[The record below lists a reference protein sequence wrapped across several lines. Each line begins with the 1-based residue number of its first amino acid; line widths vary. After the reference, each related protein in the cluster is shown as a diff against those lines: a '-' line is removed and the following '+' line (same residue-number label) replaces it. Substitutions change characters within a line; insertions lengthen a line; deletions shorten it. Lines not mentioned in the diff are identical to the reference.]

1 MGYNRPE
8 AKALAKQAMRI
19 TYPHPMLVTLV
30 YLLLTSVLT
39 SLVSSLVTDPFTT
52 FYYYVWDGVY
62 GVEDLIRVLL
72 TPRNV
77 ASFLVI
83 QLLITVYQWIMSF
96 GYTSYVLR
104 MARNEQPNYWNLLDG
119 FRTIGRAFLVY
130 LLIYIFTTLWSLL
143 FLVPAF
149 IVMLVSA
156 LGGPMLMFLALLLVI
171 AAAILSVIVTYR
183 YRLAVYFLLDNPD
196 MGALAAITESKRAM
210 VGLEGRAVHPG
221 SVLPG
226 LVASVRLC
234 RSSGGKPGPDLWAR
248 RRQSADHP
256 GHHRLL
262 PVAHP
267 LYVGHR
273 GQLLR
278 LGGAWPLLLS
288 GQRWP
293 QCRLSE
299 SLQQFLNRT
308 NIPALRSEGR
318 DVCMAERGEAG
329 GCYPPLQG
337 RQFSPQVLQPAFT
350 PGRRRERRSLPV
362 WHTGPDT
369 RSCAPHGRPQPPT
382 RAPMGI
388 KSARRK

>member
-8 AKALAKQAMRI
+8 AKALAKQAMRT

-183 YRLAVYFLLDNPD
+183 YRLAVYFLLDNPE

-210 VGLEGRAVHPG
+210 VGWKGELFIQ
-221 SVLPG
+221 
-226 LVASVRLC
+226 
-234 RSSGGKPGPDLWAR
+234 DL
-248 RRQSADHP
+248 SF
-256 GHHRLL
+256 
-262 PVAHP
+262 
-267 LYVGHR
+267 
-273 GQLLR
+273 
-278 LGGAWPLLLS
+278 LGWWLLLS
-288 GQRWP
+288 LASLLAFSLGSIFGLGVGGL
-293 QCRLSE
+293 LSFLTVKIA
-299 SLQQFLNRT
+299 SLWFNPYIWGTEANFYDWVVHSRY
-308 NIPALRSEGR
+308 SYR
-318 DVCMAERGEAG
+318 DN
-329 GCYPPLQG
+329 
-337 RQFSPQVLQPAFT
+337 S
-350 PGRRRERRSLPV
+350 
-362 WHTGPDT
+362 GPDAGYQ
-369 RSCAPHGRPQPPT
+369 SPY
-382 RAPMGI
+382 
-388 KSARRK
+388 SNF

>member
-8 AKALAKQAMRI
+8 AKALAKQAMRT

-30 YLLLTSVLT
+30 YVLLASVLT
-39 SLVSSLVTDPFTT
+39 IMVSSLVTDPFTT

-104 MARNEQPNYWNLLDG
+104 MARNEQPNCWNLLDG

-171 AAAILSVIVTYR
+171 AGAILSVIVTYR
-183 YRLAVYFLLDNPD
+183 YRLAVYFLLDNPE

-210 VGLEGRAVHPG
+210 MGWKGELFIQ
-221 SVLPG
+221 
-226 LVASVRLC
+226 
-234 RSSGGKPGPDLWAR
+234 DL
-248 RRQSADHP
+248 SF
-256 GHHRLL
+256 
-262 PVAHP
+262 
-267 LYVGHR
+267 
-273 GQLLR
+273 
-278 LGGAWPLLLS
+278 LGWWLLLS
-288 GQRWP
+288 LASLLAFSLGSIFGLAVGGLLSFLTVKVASL
-293 QCRLSE
+293 RLS
-299 SLQQFLNRT
+299 
-308 NIPALRSEGR
+308 P
-318 DVCMAERGEAG
+318 
-329 GCYPPLQG
+329 
-337 RQFSPQVLQPAFT
+337 
-350 PGRRRERRSLPV
+350 
-362 WHTGPDT
+362 
-369 RSCAPHGRPQPPT
+369 
-382 RAPMGI
+382 
-388 KSARRK
+388 

>member
-8 AKALAKQAMRI
+8 AKALAKQAMRT

-83 QLLITVYQWIMSF
+83 QLLITVYQWIMRF

-183 YRLAVYFLLDNPD
+183 YRLAVYFLLDNPE

-210 VGLEGRAVHPG
+210 VGWKGELFIQ
-221 SVLPG
+221 
-226 LVASVRLC
+226 
-234 RSSGGKPGPDLWAR
+234 DL
-248 RRQSADHP
+248 SF
-256 GHHRLL
+256 
-262 PVAHP
+262 
-267 LYVGHR
+267 
-273 GQLLR
+273 
-278 LGGAWPLLLS
+278 LGWWLLLS
-288 GQRWP
+288 LASLLAFSLGSIFGLGVGGL
-293 QCRLSE
+293 LSFLTVKIA
-299 SLQQFLNRT
+299 SLW
-308 NIPALRSEGR
+308 
-318 DVCMAERGEAG
+318 
-329 GCYPPLQG
+329 
-337 RQFSPQVLQPAFT
+337 FSPYIWGTEANFYDWVVH
-350 PGRRRERRSLPV
+350 GRYSYRDNS
-362 WHTGPDT
+362 GPDAGYQ
-369 RSCAPHGRPQPPT
+369 SPY
-382 RAPMGI
+382 
-388 KSARRK
+388 SNF

>member
-8 AKALAKQAMRI
+8 AKALAKQAMRT

-156 LGGPMLMFLALLLVI
+156 MGGPMLMFLALLLVI

-183 YRLAVYFLLDNPD
+183 YRLAVYFLLDNPE

-210 VGLEGRAVHPG
+210 MGWKGELFIQ
-221 SVLPG
+221 
-226 LVASVRLC
+226 
-234 RSSGGKPGPDLWAR
+234 DL
-248 RRQSADHP
+248 SF
-256 GHHRLL
+256 
-262 PVAHP
+262 
-267 LYVGHR
+267 
-273 GQLLR
+273 
-278 LGGAWPLLLS
+278 LGWWLLLS
-288 GQRWP
+288 LASLLAFSLGSIFGLGVGGL
-293 QCRLSE
+293 LSFLTVKIA
-299 SLQQFLNRT
+299 SLW
-308 NIPALRSEGR
+308 
-318 DVCMAERGEAG
+318 
-329 GCYPPLQG
+329 
-337 RQFSPQVLQPAFT
+337 FSPYIWGTEANFYDWVVH
-350 PGRRRERRSLPV
+350 GRYSYRDNS
-362 WHTGPDT
+362 GPDAGYQ
-369 RSCAPHGRPQPPT
+369 SPY
-382 RAPMGI
+382 
-388 KSARRK
+388 SNF

>member
-8 AKALAKQAMRI
+8 AKALAKQAMRT

-149 IVMLVSA
+149 IVMLASA

-183 YRLAVYFLLDNPD
+183 YRLAVYFLLDNPE

-210 VGLEGRAVHPG
+210 MGWKGELFIQ
-221 SVLPG
+221 
-226 LVASVRLC
+226 
-234 RSSGGKPGPDLWAR
+234 DL
-248 RRQSADHP
+248 SF
-256 GHHRLL
+256 
-262 PVAHP
+262 
-267 LYVGHR
+267 
-273 GQLLR
+273 
-278 LGGAWPLLLS
+278 LGWWLLLS
-288 GQRWP
+288 LASLLAFSLGSIFGLGVGGL
-293 QCRLSE
+293 LSFLTVKIA
-299 SLQQFLNRT
+299 SLWFNPYIWGT
-308 NIPALRSEGR
+308 EANFYDWVVHGR
-318 DVCMAERGEAG
+318 YSYRDN
-329 GCYPPLQG
+329 
-337 RQFSPQVLQPAFT
+337 S
-350 PGRRRERRSLPV
+350 
-362 WHTGPDT
+362 GPDAGYQ
-369 RSCAPHGRPQPPT
+369 SPY
-382 RAPMGI
+382 
-388 KSARRK
+388 SNF

>member
-8 AKALAKQAMRI
+8 AKALAKQAMRT

-183 YRLAVYFLLDNPD
+183 YRLAVYFLLDNPE

-210 VGLEGRAVHPG
+210 VGWKGELFIQ
-221 SVLPG
+221 
-226 LVASVRLC
+226 
-234 RSSGGKPGPDLWAR
+234 DL
-248 RRQSADHP
+248 SF
-256 GHHRLL
+256 
-262 PVAHP
+262 
-267 LYVGHR
+267 
-273 GQLLR
+273 
-278 LGGAWPLLLS
+278 LGWWLLLS
-288 GQRWP
+288 LASLLAFSLGSIFGLGVGGL
-293 QCRLSE
+293 LSFLTVKIA
-299 SLQQFLNRT
+299 SLWFNPYIWGT
-308 NIPALRSEGR
+308 EANFYDWVVHGR
-318 DVCMAERGEAG
+318 YSYRDN
-329 GCYPPLQG
+329 
-337 RQFSPQVLQPAFT
+337 S
-350 PGRRRERRSLPV
+350 
-362 WHTGPDT
+362 GPDAGYQ
-369 RSCAPHGRPQPPT
+369 SPY
-382 RAPMGI
+382 
-388 KSARRK
+388 SNF

>member
-8 AKALAKQAMRI
+8 AKALAKQAMRT
-19 TYPHPMLVTLV
+19 TYPHPMLVALV

-183 YRLAVYFLLDNPD
+183 YRLAVYFLLDNPE

-210 VGLEGRAVHPG
+210 MGWKGELFIQ
-221 SVLPG
+221 
-226 LVASVRLC
+226 
-234 RSSGGKPGPDLWAR
+234 DL
-248 RRQSADHP
+248 SF
-256 GHHRLL
+256 
-262 PVAHP
+262 
-267 LYVGHR
+267 
-273 GQLLR
+273 
-278 LGGAWPLLLS
+278 LGWWLLLS
-288 GQRWP
+288 LASLLAFSLGSIFGLGVGGL
-293 QCRLSE
+293 LSFLTVKIA
-299 SLQQFLNRT
+299 SLWFNPYIWGT
-308 NIPALRSEGR
+308 EANFYDWVVHGR
-318 DVCMAERGEAG
+318 YSYRDN
-329 GCYPPLQG
+329 
-337 RQFSPQVLQPAFT
+337 S
-350 PGRRRERRSLPV
+350 
-362 WHTGPDT
+362 GPDAGYQ
-369 RSCAPHGRPQPPT
+369 SPY
-382 RAPMGI
+382 
-388 KSARRK
+388 SNF

>member
-183 YRLAVYFLLDNPD
+183 YRLAVYFLLDNPE

-210 VGLEGRAVHPG
+210 MGWKGELFIQ
-221 SVLPG
+221 
-226 LVASVRLC
+226 
-234 RSSGGKPGPDLWAR
+234 DL
-248 RRQSADHP
+248 SF
-256 GHHRLL
+256 
-262 PVAHP
+262 
-267 LYVGHR
+267 
-273 GQLLR
+273 
-278 LGGAWPLLLS
+278 LGWWLLLS
-288 GQRWP
+288 LASLLAFSLGSIFGLGVGGL
-293 QCRLSE
+293 LSFLTVKIA
-299 SLQQFLNRT
+299 SLW
-308 NIPALRSEGR
+308 
-318 DVCMAERGEAG
+318 
-329 GCYPPLQG
+329 
-337 RQFSPQVLQPAFT
+337 FSPYIWGTEANFYDWVVH
-350 PGRRRERRSLPV
+350 GRYSYRDNS
-362 WHTGPDT
+362 GPD
-369 RSCAPHGRPQPPT
+369 AGYQRPY
-382 RAPMGI
+382 
-388 KSARRK
+388 SNF

>member
-8 AKALAKQAMRI
+8 AKALAKQAMRT

-72 TPRNV
+72 VPRTV
-77 ASFLVI
+77 AAFLVI

-104 MARNEQPNYWNLLDG
+104 MARNEQPNCWNLLDG

-183 YRLAVYFLLDNPD
+183 YRLAVYFLLDNPE

-210 VGLEGRAVHPG
+210 MGWKGELFIQ
-221 SVLPG
+221 
-226 LVASVRLC
+226 
-234 RSSGGKPGPDLWAR
+234 DL
-248 RRQSADHP
+248 SF
-256 GHHRLL
+256 
-262 PVAHP
+262 
-267 LYVGHR
+267 
-273 GQLLR
+273 
-278 LGGAWPLLLS
+278 LGWWLLLS
-288 GQRWP
+288 LASLLAFSLGSIFGLGVGGL
-293 QCRLSE
+293 LSFLTVKIA
-299 SLQQFLNRT
+299 SLW
-308 NIPALRSEGR
+308 
-318 DVCMAERGEAG
+318 
-329 GCYPPLQG
+329 
-337 RQFSPQVLQPAFT
+337 FSPYIWGTEANFYDWVVH
-350 PGRRRERRSLPV
+350 GRYSYRDNS
-362 WHTGPDT
+362 GPDAGYQ
-369 RSCAPHGRPQPPT
+369 SPY
-382 RAPMGI
+382 
-388 KSARRK
+388 SNF

>member
-62 GVEDLIRVLL
+62 AVEDLIRVLL

-183 YRLAVYFLLDNPD
+183 YRLAVYFLLDNPE

-210 VGLEGRAVHPG
+210 MGWKGELFIQ
-221 SVLPG
+221 
-226 LVASVRLC
+226 
-234 RSSGGKPGPDLWAR
+234 DL
-248 RRQSADHP
+248 SF
-256 GHHRLL
+256 
-262 PVAHP
+262 
-267 LYVGHR
+267 
-273 GQLLR
+273 
-278 LGGAWPLLLS
+278 LGWWLLLS
-288 GQRWP
+288 LASLLAFSLGSIFGLGVGGL
-293 QCRLSE
+293 LSFLTVKIA
-299 SLQQFLNRT
+299 SLWFNPYIWGTEANFYDWVVHSRY
-308 NIPALRSEGR
+308 SYR
-318 DVCMAERGEAG
+318 DN
-329 GCYPPLQG
+329 
-337 RQFSPQVLQPAFT
+337 S
-350 PGRRRERRSLPV
+350 
-362 WHTGPDT
+362 GPDAGYQ
-369 RSCAPHGRPQPPT
+369 SPY
-382 RAPMGI
+382 
-388 KSARRK
+388 SNF

>member
-8 AKALAKQAMRI
+8 AKALAKQAMRT

-183 YRLAVYFLLDNPD
+183 YRLAVYFLLDNPE
-196 MGALAAITESKRAM
+196 MGALAAISESKRAM
-210 VGLEGRAVHPG
+210 MGWKGELFIQ
-221 SVLPG
+221 
-226 LVASVRLC
+226 
-234 RSSGGKPGPDLWAR
+234 DL
-248 RRQSADHP
+248 SF
-256 GHHRLL
+256 
-262 PVAHP
+262 
-267 LYVGHR
+267 
-273 GQLLR
+273 
-278 LGGAWPLLLS
+278 LGWWLLLS
-288 GQRWP
+288 LASLLAFSLGSIFGLGVGGL
-293 QCRLSE
+293 LSFLTVKIA
-299 SLQQFLNRT
+299 SLW
-308 NIPALRSEGR
+308 
-318 DVCMAERGEAG
+318 
-329 GCYPPLQG
+329 
-337 RQFSPQVLQPAFT
+337 FSPYIWGTEANFYDWVVH
-350 PGRRRERRSLPV
+350 GRYSYRDNS
-362 WHTGPDT
+362 GPDAGYQ
-369 RSCAPHGRPQPPT
+369 SPY
-382 RAPMGI
+382 
-388 KSARRK
+388 SNF

>member
-8 AKALAKQAMRI
+8 AKALAKQAMRT

-72 TPRNV
+72 VPRTV
-77 ASFLVI
+77 AAFLVI

-104 MARNEQPNYWNLLDG
+104 MARNEQPNCWNLLDG

-183 YRLAVYFLLDNPD
+183 YRLAVYFLLDNPE

-210 VGLEGRAVHPG
+210 MGWKGELFIQ
-221 SVLPG
+221 
-226 LVASVRLC
+226 
-234 RSSGGKPGPDLWAR
+234 DL
-248 RRQSADHP
+248 SF
-256 GHHRLL
+256 
-262 PVAHP
+262 
-267 LYVGHR
+267 
-273 GQLLR
+273 
-278 LGGAWPLLLS
+278 LGWWLLLS
-288 GQRWP
+288 LASLLAFSLGSIFGLGVGGL
-293 QCRLSE
+293 LSFLTVKIA
-299 SLQQFLNRT
+299 SLW
-308 NIPALRSEGR
+308 
-318 DVCMAERGEAG
+318 
-329 GCYPPLQG
+329 
-337 RQFSPQVLQPAFT
+337 FSPYIWGTEANFYDWVVHS
-350 PGRRRERRSLPV
+350 RYSYRDNS
-362 WHTGPDT
+362 GPDAGYQ
-369 RSCAPHGRPQPPT
+369 SPY
-382 RAPMGI
+382 
-388 KSARRK
+388 SNF

>member
-8 AKALAKQAMRI
+8 AKALAKQAMRT

-62 GVEDLIRVLL
+62 AVEDLIRVLL

-183 YRLAVYFLLDNPD
+183 YRLAVYFLLDNPE

-210 VGLEGRAVHPG
+210 MGWKGELFIQ
-221 SVLPG
+221 
-226 LVASVRLC
+226 
-234 RSSGGKPGPDLWAR
+234 DL
-248 RRQSADHP
+248 SF
-256 GHHRLL
+256 
-262 PVAHP
+262 
-267 LYVGHR
+267 
-273 GQLLR
+273 
-278 LGGAWPLLLS
+278 LGWWLLLS
-288 GQRWP
+288 LASLLAFSLGSIFGLGVGGL
-293 QCRLSE
+293 LSFLTVKIA
-299 SLQQFLNRT
+299 SLWFNPYIWGTEANFYDWVVHSRY
-308 NIPALRSEGR
+308 SYR
-318 DVCMAERGEAG
+318 DN
-329 GCYPPLQG
+329 
-337 RQFSPQVLQPAFT
+337 S
-350 PGRRRERRSLPV
+350 
-362 WHTGPDT
+362 GPDAGYQ
-369 RSCAPHGRPQPPT
+369 SPY
-382 RAPMGI
+382 
-388 KSARRK
+388 SNF

>member
-1 MGYNRPE
+1 M
-8 AKALAKQAMRI
+8 
-19 TYPHPMLVTLV
+19 
-30 YLLLTSVLT
+30 
-39 SLVSSLVTDPFTT
+39 SSLVTDPFTT

-183 YRLAVYFLLDNPD
+183 YRLAV
-196 MGALAAITESKRAM
+196 
-210 VGLEGRAVHPG
+210 
-221 SVLPG
+221 
-226 LVASVRLC
+226 
-234 RSSGGKPGPDLWAR
+234 
-248 RRQSADHP
+248 
-256 GHHRLL
+256 
-262 PVAHP
+262 
-267 LYVGHR
+267 
-273 GQLLR
+273 
-278 LGGAWPLLLS
+278 
-288 GQRWP
+288 
-293 QCRLSE
+293 
-299 SLQQFLNRT
+299 
-308 NIPALRSEGR
+308 
-318 DVCMAERGEAG
+318 
-329 GCYPPLQG
+329 
-337 RQFSPQVLQPAFT
+337 
-350 PGRRRERRSLPV
+350 
-362 WHTGPDT
+362 
-369 RSCAPHGRPQPPT
+369 
-382 RAPMGI
+382 
-388 KSARRK
+388 

>member
-8 AKALAKQAMRI
+8 AKALAKQAMRT

-183 YRLAVYFLLDNPD
+183 YRLAVYFLLDNPE

-210 VGLEGRAVHPG
+210 MGWKGELFIQ
-221 SVLPG
+221 
-226 LVASVRLC
+226 
-234 RSSGGKPGPDLWAR
+234 DL
-248 RRQSADHP
+248 SF
-256 GHHRLL
+256 
-262 PVAHP
+262 
-267 LYVGHR
+267 
-273 GQLLR
+273 
-278 LGGAWPLLLS
+278 LGWWLLLS
-288 GQRWP
+288 LASLLAFSLGSIFGLGVGGL
-293 QCRLSE
+293 LSFLTVKIA
-299 SLQQFLNRT
+299 SLW
-308 NIPALRSEGR
+308 
-318 DVCMAERGEAG
+318 
-329 GCYPPLQG
+329 
-337 RQFSPQVLQPAFT
+337 FSPYIWGTEANFYDWVVH
-350 PGRRRERRSLPV
+350 GRYSYRDNS
-362 WHTGPDT
+362 GPDAGYQ
-369 RSCAPHGRPQPPT
+369 SPY
-382 RAPMGI
+382 
-388 KSARRK
+388 SNF